1 MSYKTYKKV
10 FSSSLGVALATSSV
24 IAPASAF
31 AEENNSSSNT
41 EETTATPT
49 PAPTPTEGS
58 GGDKTS
64 EASPTTSEETGA
76 PATPTPAPAPVPAP
90 APAPTP
96 EAKQEAEF
104 RLVDET
110 GTPITDLTGLEFKM
124 TAPDGSVVDGD
135 LEKNGDVIK
144 FTPKTRVDESIAFNY
159 TIKLPGYIDFSGE
172 PITFNELK
180 TTLPILVLDS
190 RKPSGSDITFNYDKA
205 VPLAKTD
212 FKFTKKDGKEI
223 NLSLVNDEVGH
234 FNLSTLKE
242 GDEISY
248 VVNHEGYKKV
258 TGSFTVKTTAMEEK
272 FTLVKLEDA
281 SKNQEINKVYGD
293 EAFNLKDLVEMPND
307 YDGNLTYTV
316 EEGNSVISLDSNQL
330 VTISNAGKAKIHVKA
345 PKTDNFKEVDF
356 IVTVNIAKKNLG
368 KINASMIDWE
378 KAEKTFDGK
387 DELKLKGVLNS
398 KAGLKSGDEIKV
410 SATLKTSTPSVGTH
424 ESQVKKMELLGDTSN
439 YTYETDV
446 EKGPDVAITAKNY
459 KVSLKEISVSYGSQ
473 EWKDL
478 VAGKIPESYKL
489 KDILDFQTNFDSEE
503 EKTYFENLDIKEFL
517 EVSVKQDKY
526 MVGEV
531 KDSLTLTIKDVPNG
545 NFKFAADKL
554 TANITIK
561 QDERS
566 AENLWSYISINNDS
580 SKNIYQKDGVTFI
593 KPGGYIGLNLQEDS
607 GYNKINIR
615 TTNLGTNEYADKISI
630 PETVV
635 SKDVVGKFYL
645 SHKEGDATRTKEYDL
660 PDTFKVDADAPVI
673 DFVDGSKIFAA
684 IFNAG
689 TTTFSDADQAVKFSK
704 ANSKDG
710 YVMTLSS
717 NDKGSGLKSL
727 KYSLVKITSDEDA
740 KAKIKDA
747 VFADDTK
754 WEDVK
759 NNAIAVKGVSEGY
772 YIVIVKA
779 KDNVGNESVYAS
791 NGMVFDTTNPVVNIK
806 DLSATNNYSAK
817 DITYKVN
824 LIDPV
829 NNGVTT
835 GIAKADVIVKA
846 NGQVIHSE
854 KPNTNTFSLTA
865 KDLYG
870 VDNIDTFTKFDL
882 AKVEKEFAGTIDAD
896 SNDVSLEVI
905 AYDSAGNKVSSNEIT
920 GLKIDKSKASVS
932 AKYDNSVLNNGKYLA
947 KNRQLTV
954 SITDRNFI
962 ENNATVQLTIDGT
975 TKDYNIQ
982 DIRDGKVKGIKLVS
996 DKVDSQADR
1005 QEKDYTNDRTNTY
1018 VFEIGGDEVESHSY
1032 KVDVTY
1038 LKNGEIAKA
1047 VFENGSNEEFV
1058 IDKVVPET
1066 KLSFTDGTTFDVPVS
1081 TDATSPTY
1089 TRKGVSA
1096 ILVVTEDNFD
1106 PANVNVY
1113 VTSKNAKGEANSAHP
1128 NDALQKVK
1136 LGKWQSENNVHTLV
1150 LDAFEEDSNYSLALE
1165 YTDFAGNT
1173 QKTATYY
1180 FTVDKTSPSGSI
1192 SVTDGGNSSSYNSLS
1207 DKANFSHVTKSAVEV
1222 GQSSDD
1228 ETAGIASVKYYLY
1241 HPSLDA
1247 KGSFNLPSVDE
1258 LRSVDWKDWNEKL
1271 TLTEDQ
1277 QTVVYQRIEDKAGNV
1292 TFVNTSGAILIDNTA
1307 PTQPQITFNSQA
1319 SANNVF
1325 AGNVSTTISV
1335 EDQVS
1340 GGTYSGLNT
1349 VTVEVFNGSTV
1360 SQSQTFNVGSRE
1372 DRVKAFS
1379 TDFTIDAGLNNS
1391 NSITIRVTSV
1401 DWAGNTSSSEQKLS
1415 IDTVAPRIEIVWDSN
1430 DGRQGRYYNRNRTAT
1445 IHVYERNFNPNATS
1459 INIQGGNAQI
1469 SGWSVS
1475 GDGTDNSV
1483 NTATVTFSE
1492 DGDYTFTVNSTDLA
1506 GNSAQQSHTELFT
1519 IDKTVPTINVSWDK
1533 QLVNGKY
1540 VSGTRTA
1547 TITVV
1552 EHNFNASG
1560 FTADIKAALESQ
1572 GIPAPSVS
1580 GWSSNGDTHTAT
1592 LTFGSDGD
1600 YSFNLNFEDL
1610 AGNRSNSYSESEFT
1624 IDSTNPAIEFD
1635 GVADGSSNKGDV
1647 RPVVKFSD
1655 RNYDKSGITLTLKGY
1670 RHKEVVVT
1678 GSYSETSQ
1686 GGVITLDNF
1695 PHEVDVDDVYTLT
1708 AEAVDKAGNKTT
1720 KSITFSINRF
1730 GSNYYFSADS
1740 EEYLDKYYHNKEKDI
1755 VIHEVNTDSLK
1766 NKSVTVIRDGSAIT
1780 LKDSDYSVKDV
1791 STNGWKE
1798 YIYTI
1803 KESVFEKEGRY
1814 EITVDSED
1822 QAGNKQ
1828 SNKIK
1833 DQPASFIIDKTNPS
1847 SVVTGV
1853 ENGEIYNAVDR
1864 EIGISVSDNVL
1875 ASEVELVVDG
1885 KVAKVYSEKE
1895 IKESNGNLKYT
1906 LKNSKSWQVVQ
1917 LKTKDAAGNEA
1928 TSEETRVLIT
1938 PDVATRTLNSM
1949 WLKVAG
1955 IGFVVTLISAGILWF
1970 FIKKKDKDGREEL
1983 DNSNE
1988 RRL

>member
-1 MSYKTYKKV
+1 MSYKTYKRV
-10 FSSSLGVALATSSV
+10 VSSSLGALLATSSV
-24 IAPASAF
+24 IAPAEAF
-31 AEENNSSSNT
+31 AEENNASSS
-41 EETTATPT
+41 
-49 PAPTPTEGS
+49 TEG
-58 GGDKTS
+58 T
-64 EASPTTSEETGA
+64 
-76 PATPTPAPAPVPAP
+76 PATPTPAPAPTEQGGGGTAP
-90 APAPTP
+90 ATSEASGTPATPTPAPTP
-96 EAKQEAEF
+96 DPAPTPTPAPAAKQEAEF
-104 RLVDET
+104 KLVDEK

-135 LEKNGDVIK
+135 LEKKDDVIK
-144 FTPKTRVDESIAFNY
+144 FTPKAKVDETTVFNY
-159 TIKLPGYIDFSGE
+159 TVKLPGFADFSGE
-172 PITFNELK
+172 PISFGELK

-190 RKPSGSDITFNYDKA
+190 RKPAGSDITFNYDKDI
-205 VPLAKTD
+205 PLTKSD
-212 FKFTKKDGKEI
+212 FKFTKKDGQEI
-223 NLSLVNDEVGH
+223 DLSLVNDEVGH
-234 FNLSTLKE
+234 FDLSTLKE

-248 VVNHEGYKKV
+248 VVNHEGYKKT
-258 TGSFTVKTTAMEEK
+258 TGSFVVKTTAMKEDVVL
-272 FTLVKLEDA
+272 TKLDDI
-281 SKNQEINKVYGD
+281 SKDKEINKVYGD
-293 EAFNLKDLVEMPND
+293 ESFNLKDLLEIPSD
-307 YDGNLTYTV
+307 YDGTLTYTL

-330 VTISNAGKAKIHVKA
+330 ITISNSGKAKIHVKA

-356 IVTVNIAKKNLG
+356 VVTVNIAKKNLG
-368 KINASMIDWE
+368 KINSSMIDWE

-387 DELKLKGVLNS
+387 AEMKSKGVLNS

-410 SATLKTSTPSVGTH
+410 SATLKIDTASAGTH
-424 ESQVKKMELLGDTSN
+424 ESQVTKVELSGNVEN

-446 EKGPDVAITAKNY
+446 EKGPNVTISAKDY
-459 KVSLKEISVSYGSQ
+459 KVALKDISVTYGSK

-478 VAGKIPESYKL
+478 VAGKIPENYKL
-489 KDILDFQTNFDSEE
+489 KDILDLPTHFDSEE
-503 EKTYFENLDIKEFL
+503 EKAYFESLDVKNIL
-517 EVSVKQDKY
+517 EVSVKKDKY
-526 MVGEV
+526 MVGEF
-531 KDSLTLTIKDVPNG
+531 KDSLTLTIKNVPDG
-545 NFKFAADKL
+545 NYKFAADKL
-554 TANITIK
+554 TANITVK
-561 QDERS
+561 EDVRS
-566 AENLWSYISINNDS
+566 SDDLWSHISIDDSS

-593 KPGGYIGLNLQEDS
+593 KPGGYIGFNLKKDS
-607 GYNKINIR
+607 DYNKLNIR
-615 TTNLGTNEYADKISI
+615 TTNLGTNEYTDKISV

-645 SHKEGDATRTKEYDL
+645 SHTESEATKTKEYDL
-660 PDTFKVDADAPVI
+660 PNTFKVDADAPVI
-673 DFVDGSKIFAA
+673 DFVDGSKIFAS

-689 TTTFSDADQAVKFSK
+689 TTNFSDADQAVKFSK

-717 NDKGSGLKSL
+717 KDEGSGLKSL

-740 KAKIKDA
+740 KVKVKEA

-759 NNAIAVKGVSEGY
+759 NNAIAVKGAAEGY

-835 GIAKADVIVKA
+835 GIAKVDVIAKA

-854 KPNTNTFSLTA
+854 KPNTNTFTLTA

-996 DKVDSQADR
+996 DRVDSQADR

-1032 KVDVTY
+1032 KADVTY
-1038 LKNGEIAKA
+1038 IKNGEATKA

-1066 KLSFTDGTTFDVPVS
+1066 KLSFTDGTNFDVPVS

-1089 TRKGVSA
+1089 TRKGMSA
-1096 ILVVTEDNFD
+1096 ILVVKEDNFD

-1128 NDALQKVK
+1128 NDAIQKVK
-1136 LGKWQSENNVHTLV
+1136 LGKWTSENNVHTLV

-1180 FTVDKTSPSGSI
+1180 FTVDKTAPSGSI

-1247 KGSFNLPSVDE
+1247 KGSFSLPSVDE

-1335 EDQVS
+1335 EDQTS

-1349 VTVEVFNGSTV
+1349 VTVEVFNGNTV
-1360 SQSQTFNVGSRE
+1360 SQSQTFNVGSKE
-1372 DRVKAFS
+1372 DRVKTFS

-1445 IHVYERNFNPNATS
+1445 VHIYERNFNPNATS
-1459 INIQGGNAQI
+1459 INVQGGNAQI

-1592 LTFGSDGD
+1592 LTFSADGD

-1610 AGNRSNSYSESEFT
+1610 AGNRSNSYSENEFT
-1624 IDSTNPAIEFD
+1624 IDSTNPTIEFD
-1635 GVADGSSNKGDV
+1635 GVVDGSSNKGDV
-1647 RPVVKFSD
+1647 RPSVKFSD

-1678 GSYSETSQ
+1678 GSYSETAQ
-1686 GGVITLDNF
+1686 GGIITLDNF
-1695 PHEVDVDDVYTLT
+1695 PHDVDADDVYTLT

-1730 GSNYYFSADS
+1730 GSNYYFSEDS
-1740 EEYLDKYYHNKEKDI
+1740 EKYLDEYYHNKEKDI
-1755 VIHEVNTDSLK
+1755 VIHEVNTDTLK

-1780 LKDSDYSVKDV
+1780 LKDSDYSIKDV

-1803 KESVFEKEGRY
+1803 KASVFEKEGRY

-1833 DQPASFIIDKTNPS
+1833 EKPASFIIDKTNPS
-1847 SVVTGV
+1847 SVITGV
-1853 ENGEIYNAVDR
+1853 ENGEIYNAIDR

-1885 KVAKVYSEKE
+1885 KIAKVYSEKE
-1895 IKESNGNLKYT
+1895 IQESNGSLKYT
-1906 LKNSKSWQVVQ
+1906 LKDSKSWQVLQ
-1917 LKTKDAAGNEA
+1917 LKTRDAAGNEA
-1928 TSEETRVLIT
+1928 TSEETKVLIT

-1949 WLKVAG
+1949 WLKLTG
-1955 IGFVVTLISAGILWF
+1955 LGLIVTLISAGILWF
-1970 FIKKKDKDGREEL
+1970 FIKKKNKDEQEEL
-1983 DNSNE
+1983 ENNNE

>member
-1 MSYKTYKKV
+1 MSYKTYKRV
-10 FSSSLGVALATSSV
+10 ISGSLGAVLATTSV
-24 IAPASAF
+24 IAPAEAF
-31 AEENNSSSNT
+31 AEENNNSSSA
-41 EETTATPT
+41 EESTATPTPTPTPSPTEGSGSNGTSGTAPTTSEDAGTPATPAPT
-49 PAPTPTEGS
+49 PAPTPT
-58 GGDKTS
+58 
-64 EASPTTSEETGA
+64 
-76 PATPTPAPAPVPAP
+76 PAV
-90 APAPTP
+90 
-96 EAKQEAEF
+96 KQEAEF
-104 RLVDET
+104 KLVDET

-144 FTPKTRVDESIAFNY
+144 FIPKTKVDETTVFNY
-159 TIKLPGYIDFSGE
+159 TIKLPGYADFTGE
-172 PITFNELK
+172 PITFDELK
-180 TTLPILVLDS
+180 TTLPVLVLDS
-190 RKPSGSDITFNYDKA
+190 RKPAGADITFKYDKTI
-205 VPLAKTD
+205 PLTKAD
-212 FKFTKKDGKEI
+212 FKFTKKDGQEI
-223 NLSLVNDEVGH
+223 NLSLVDDEVGH

-242 GDEISY
+242 GDEVSY
-248 VVNHEGYKKV
+248 VINHEGYKKV
-258 TGSFTVKTTAMEEK
+258 KGSFKVATTAMEENI
-272 FTLVKLEDA
+272 TLTKLEEA
-281 SKNQEINKVYGD
+281 SKDKEINKIYGD
-293 EAFNLKDLVEMPND
+293 TAFNLKDLLEMPND
-307 YDGNLTYTV
+307 YDGNLTYTI
-316 EEGNSVISLDSNQL
+316 EEGDSVISLDSNQL
-330 VTISNAGKAKIHVKA
+330 ATISNAGKAKIRVKA

-356 IVTVNIAKKNLG
+356 VVTVNVAKKNLG
-368 KINASMIDWE
+368 KINSSMIDWE

-387 DELKLKGVLNS
+387 DEMKLKGVLNS

-410 SATLKTSTPSVGTH
+410 SATLKTNTSSVGTH
-424 ESQVKKMELLGDTSN
+424 ESQVKKLDFLGDTSN
-439 YTYETDV
+439 YTYEVDV
-446 EKGPDVAITAKNY
+446 DKGPDVTITAKNY
-459 KVSLKEISVSYGSQ
+459 KVSLKDISVSYGSQ

-478 VAGKIPESYKL
+478 VAGKVPENYKL

-503 EKTYFENLDIKEFL
+503 EKAYFENLDIKDFL
-517 EVSVKQDKY
+517 EVSVKKDKY

-561 QDERS
+561 EDERS
-566 AENLWSYISINNDS
+566 SEDLWSHISIDNDS
-580 SKNIYQKDGVTFI
+580 SKNIYQKDGTTFI

-607 GYNKINIR
+607 GYNKVNIR
-615 TTNLGTNEYADKISI
+615 TTNLGTNEYSDKISI

-635 SKDVVGKFYL
+635 SKDVIGKFYL
-645 SHKEGDATRTKEYDL
+645 SHTESGTTRTKEYDL

-673 DFVDGSKIFAA
+673 NFVDGSKIFAA

-717 NDKGSGLKSL
+717 NDEGSGLKSL

-747 VFADDTK
+747 VFADDTT

-759 NNAIAVKGVSEGY
+759 NNAIAVKGADEGY

-806 DLSATNNYSAK
+806 DLSSTNNYSTK
-817 DITYKVN
+817 DITYKVS
-824 LIDPV
+824 LVDPV
-829 NNGVTT
+829 TNGVTT
-835 GIAKADVIVKA
+835 GIAKTDVIVKA
-846 NGQVIHSE
+846 NGQVLQSD
-854 KPNTNTFSLTA
+854 KPNTNSFSLTT

-870 VDNIDTFTKFDL
+870 VDSIDTFTKFDL

-896 SNDVSLEVI
+896 SNDISLEVI
-905 AYDSAGNKVSSNEIT
+905 AYDNAGNKVSSNEIT
-920 GLKIDKSKASVS
+920 GLRIDKSKASVS
-932 AKYDNSVLNNGKYLA
+932 ARYDDSVLNNGKYLA

-954 SITDRNFI
+954 SITDRNFV
-962 ENNATVQLTIDGT
+962 ENNTTVHLTIDGT

-982 DIRDGKVKGIKLVS
+982 DIRDGKVKGIKLVA

-1018 VFEIGGDEVESHSY
+1018 VFEIGGDEAESHSY
-1032 KVDVTY
+1032 KADVSY
-1038 LKNGEIAKA
+1038 FKNGESAKA
-1047 VFENGSNEEFV
+1047 VFENGVNEEFV

-1066 KLSFTDGTTFDVPVS
+1066 RIAFTDGVNFDVPVS
-1081 TDATSPTY
+1081 TDASSPTY
-1089 TRKGVSA
+1089 VRKGLSA
-1096 ILVVTEDNFD
+1096 VLVVTEDNFD
-1106 PANVNVY
+1106 PASVNVY
-1113 VTSKNAKGEANSAHP
+1113 VTSKNAKGEDNPAHSTE
-1128 NDALQKVK
+1128 AVKATK
-1136 LGKWQSENNVHTLV
+1136 LGKWTSENNVHTFV

-1173 QKTATYY
+1173 QKTATYH
-1180 FTVDKTSPSGSI
+1180 FTIDKTAPTGTLNI
-1192 SVTDGGNSSSYNSLS
+1192 SDGGNATSYNSLS
-1207 DKANFSHVTKSAVEV
+1207 DKASFSHVTKSAVEV
-1222 GQSSDD
+1222 GQISDD
-1228 ETAGIASVKYYLY
+1228 ETSGIASVKYYLY

-1247 KGSFNLPSVDE
+1247 KGSFSLPSVDE
-1258 LRSVDWKDWNEKL
+1258 LRSMEWKDWNGTL
-1271 TLTEDQ
+1271 SLTEDQ

-1292 TFVNTSGAILIDNTA
+1292 TYVNTSGAILIDNTA

-1325 AGNVSTTISV
+1325 AGNVSTTIRV

-1349 VTVEVFNGSTV
+1349 VTVEVFNGSAV
-1360 SQSQTFNVGSRE
+1360 SQTQTFNVGSKE
-1372 DRVKAFS
+1372 DRVQAFS

-1445 IHVYERNFNPNATS
+1445 IHIYERNFNPNATS
-1459 INIQGGNAQI
+1459 INVQGGNAQI

-1483 NTATVTFSE
+1483 NTATVTFAE

-1519 IDKTVPTINVSWDK
+1519 IDKTVPTINVTWDK

-1540 VSGTRTA
+1540 VAGTRTA

-1592 LTFGSDGD
+1592 LTFSSDGD

-1610 AGNRSNSYSESEFT
+1610 AGNRSNSYSENEFT

-1635 GVADGSSNKGDV
+1635 GVVDGSSNKGDV
-1647 RPVVKFSD
+1647 RPSVKFSD
-1655 RNYDKSGITLTLKGY
+1655 RNYDKSGITLRLKGY

-1678 GSYSETSQ
+1678 GSYSETAQ
-1686 GGVITLDNF
+1686 GGIITLDNF
-1695 PHEVDVDDVYTLT
+1695 PHDADVDDVYTLT

-1730 GSNYYFSADS
+1730 GSNYYFSVDS
-1740 EEYLDKYYHNKEKDI
+1740 EKYLDKYYHNKEKDI

-1766 NKSVTVIRDGSAIT
+1766 NKSVTVIRDGSAIA
-1780 LKDSDYSVKDV
+1780 LKDSDFSVKDV

-1803 KESVFEKEGRY
+1803 KDSVFEKEGRY
-1814 EITVDSED
+1814 EITVNSED

-1833 DQPASFIIDKTNPS
+1833 EKPASFIIDKTNPS

-1853 ENGEIYNAVDR
+1853 ENGEIYNAIDR

-1875 ASEVELVVDG
+1875 ASEVELLVDG
-1885 KVAKVYSEKE
+1885 KVAKVYSEQE

-1928 TSEETRVLIT
+1928 TSEETKVLIT

-1949 WLKVAG
+1949 WMKLTG
-1955 IGFVVTLISAGILWF
+1955 LGFIVTLISAGILWF
-1970 FIKKKDKDGREEL
+1970 FIKKKDKEEQEEL
-1983 DNSNE
+1983 ENNDE

>member
-1 MSYKTYKKV
+1 MSYKNYKRV
-10 FSSSLGVALATSSV
+10 ISSSLGAVLATTSI
-24 IAPASAF
+24 IAPAEAF
-31 AEENNSSSNT
+31 ADENNNSSST
-41 EETTATPT
+41 EGTPATPAPTPAPTEQGGGGTSPATSEESGTPATPAPDPTPT
-49 PAPTPTEGS
+49 PAP
-58 GGDKTS
+58 
-64 EASPTTSEETGA
+64 
-76 PATPTPAPAPVPAP
+76 VV
-90 APAPTP
+90 
-96 EAKQEAEF
+96 KQEAEF
-104 RLVDET
+104 KLVDET
-110 GTPITDLTGLEFKM
+110 GTPITDLAGLEFKM

-135 LEKNGDVIK
+135 LKKNGDVIK
-144 FTPKTRVDESIAFNY
+144 FTPKTKADEATRFNY
-159 TIKLPGYIDFSGE
+159 TVKLPGFADFSGE

-180 TTLPILVLDS
+180 TTLPVLVLDS
-190 RKPSGSDITFNYDKA
+190 KKAVGSDITFDYDKNI
-205 VPLAKTD
+205 PLTKND
-212 FKFTKKDGKEI
+212 FKFTKKDGQEL
-223 NLSLVNDEVGH
+223 NLSLIDDEVGH

-242 GDEISY
+242 GDEVSY
-248 VVNHEGYKKV
+248 VINHDGYKKV
-258 TGSFTVKTTAMEEK
+258 KGSFTVKAVATK
-272 FTLVKLEDA
+272 KDVTLTKLEDI
-281 SKNQEINKVYGD
+281 SKNKEINKIYGD
-293 EAFNLKDLVEMPND
+293 SSFNLKDFLELPND
-307 YDGNLTYTV
+307 YDGDLTYSV

-330 VTISNAGKAKIHVKA
+330 VKISNAGKAKIHIKA
-345 PKTDNFKEVDF
+345 PKTDNFKEADF
-356 IVTVNIAKKNLG
+356 VVTVNIAKKNLG
-368 KINASMIDWE
+368 KIYSSMINWG

-387 DELKLKGVLNS
+387 DEMKLKGVLNS
-398 KAGLKSGDEIKV
+398 KAGLKQGDEIKV
-410 SATLKTSTPSVGTH
+410 SAKLKTKSSSVGSY
-424 ESQVKKMELLGDTSN
+424 ESKVTKLDVSGNIEN

-446 EKGPDVAITAKNY
+446 EKGPDVTILAKNY
-459 KVSLKEISVSYGSQ
+459 KVSLKDISVSYGSQ

-489 KDILDFQTNFDSEE
+489 KDILDFQTHFDSEE
-503 EKTYFENLDIKEFL
+503 EKAYFENLDIKDFL
-517 EVSVKQDKY
+517 EVSVKKDKY

-531 KDSLTLTIKDVPNG
+531 KDSLTLTIKDIPNG

-554 TANITIK
+554 TANITVK
-561 QDERS
+561 EDERS
-566 AENLWSYISINNDS
+566 SDDLWSHISIDDSS

-593 KPGGYIGLNLQEDS
+593 KPGGYIGLNLKEDS
-607 GYNKINIR
+607 GYNKLNIR
-615 TTNLGTNEYADKISI
+615 TTNLGTNEYTDKITI

-635 SKDVVGKFYL
+635 SKDVIGKFYL
-645 SHKEGDATRTKEYDL
+645 SHTESGATKTKEYDL

-673 DFVDGSKIFAA
+673 NFVDGSKIFAA

-717 NDKGSGLKSL
+717 SDKGSGLKSL

-759 NNAIAVKGVSEGY
+759 NNAIAVKGADEGY

-791 NGMVFDTTNPVVNIK
+791 NGMVFDTTNPVVTIK
-806 DLSATNNYSAK
+806 DLSSTNNYSTG
-817 DITYKVN
+817 DITYKVS
-824 LIDPV
+824 LVDPV
-829 NNGVTT
+829 ANGVTT

-846 NGQVIHSE
+846 NGQVLHSD
-854 KPNTNTFSLTA
+854 KPNTNSFSLTT

-870 VDNIDTFTKFDL
+870 VDSIDTFTKFDL
-882 AKVEKEFAGTIDAD
+882 AKIEKEFTGTIDAD
-896 SNDVSLEVI
+896 SNDISLEVV
-905 AYDSAGNKVSSNEIT
+905 AYDNAGNKVSSNEIT
-920 GLKIDKSKASVS
+920 GLRIDKSKASVS
-932 AKYDNSVLNNGKYLA
+932 ARYDDSVLKNGKYLA

-954 SITDRNFI
+954 SIKDRNFI
-962 ENNATVQLTIDGT
+962 EGNTTIHLTIDGT
-975 TKDYNIQ
+975 TKEYNIES
-982 DIRDGKVKGIKLVS
+982 IREGKVKGIKLVS

-1018 VFEIGGDEVESHSY
+1018 VFEIGGDENESHSY
-1032 KVDVTY
+1032 KADVTY
-1038 LKNGEIAKA
+1038 FKNGEVAKA
-1047 VFENGSNEEFV
+1047 VFETGENKEFV
-1058 IDKVVPET
+1058 IDKVAPET
-1066 KLSFTDGTTFDVPVS
+1066 RIAFTDGVNFNVPVS
-1081 TDATSPTY
+1081 TDPSSPTY
-1089 TRKGVSA
+1089 VRKGMSA
-1096 ILVVTEDNFD
+1096 VLVVTEDNFD
-1106 PANVNVY
+1106 PSNVNIY
-1113 VTSKNAKGEANSAHP
+1113 VTSKNAKGKDNPTHSSEAIKSA
-1128 NDALQKVK
+1128 K
-1136 LGKWQSENNVHTLV
+1136 LGKWKSENNVHTFV

-1173 QKTATYY
+1173 QKTETYY
-1180 FTVDKTSPSGSI
+1180 FTIDKTAPTGTL
-1192 SVTDGGNSSSYNSLS
+1192 SVSTGGNTTSYNSLS
-1207 DKANFSHVTKSAVEV
+1207 DKASFSHVTKSAVEV
-1222 GQSSDD
+1222 GQVSDD
-1228 ETAGIASVKYYLY
+1228 ETSGIASVKYYLY
-1241 HPSLDA
+1241 HPTLDA
-1247 KGSFNLPSVDE
+1247 KGSFSLPSVDE

-1271 TLTEDQ
+1271 SLTEDQ
-1277 QTVVYQRIEDKAGNV
+1277 QTVIYQRIEDKAGNV
-1292 TFVNTSGAILIDNTA
+1292 TFVNTSGAILIDTTA
-1307 PTQPQITFNSQA
+1307 PTQPQITFNSQT

-1325 AGNVSTTISV
+1325 AGNVSTTIRV
-1335 EDQVS
+1335 EDQVN

-1360 SQSQTFNVGSRE
+1360 SQSQTFNVGSKE
-1372 DRVKAFS
+1372 DRVQAFS

-1445 IHVYERNFNPNATS
+1445 IRVYERNFNPNATS

-1506 GNSAQQSHTELFT
+1506 GNSAQQNQTELFT

-1560 FTADIKAALESQ
+1560 FTADIKATLESQ
-1572 GIPAPSVS
+1572 GISAPSVS

-1592 LTFGSDGD
+1592 LTFSADGD

-1624 IDSTNPAIEFD
+1624 IDSTNPTIEFD
-1635 GVADGSSNKGDV
+1635 GVVDGSSNKGDV
-1647 RPVVKFSD
+1647 RPSVKFSD
-1655 RNYDKSGITLTLKGY
+1655 RNYDKSGITLRLKGY
-1670 RHKEVVVT
+1670 HHKEVVVT
-1678 GSYSETSQ
+1678 GSYSEIAQ
-1686 GGVITLDNF
+1686 GGIITLDNF
-1695 PHEVDVDDVYTLT
+1695 PHDVDVDDIYTLT

-1730 GSNYYFSADS
+1730 GSNYYFSEDS
-1740 EEYLDKYYHNKEKDI
+1740 EKYLDKYYHNKEKDI

-1766 NKSVTVIRDGSAIT
+1766 NKSVTVIRDGSALT
-1780 LKDSDYSVKDV
+1780 LKDSDYSIKDV

-1798 YIYTI
+1798 YVYTI
-1803 KESVFEKEGRY
+1803 KASVFEKEGRY

-1833 DQPASFIIDKTNPS
+1833 DKPASFIIDKTNPS

-1875 ASEVELVVDG
+1875 VSEVELLVNG
-1885 KVAKVYSEKE
+1885 KVAKVYSENE
-1895 IKESNGNLKYT
+1895 IQESNGNLKYT
-1906 LKNSKSWQVVQ
+1906 LKDSKSWQVIQ
-1917 LKTKDAAGNEA
+1917 LKTRDAAGNEA
-1928 TSEETRVLIT
+1928 TSEETKVLIT
-1938 PDVATRTLNSM
+1938 PDLATRTLNSLWM
-1949 WLKVAG
+1949 KLTG
-1955 IGFVVTLISAGILWF
+1955 LGFIVTLILAGILWF
-1970 FIKKKDKDGREEL
+1970 FIKKKDKEEQEELGNNDGR
-1983 DNSNE
+1983 
-1988 RRL
+1988 RL